1 MCRHNADKQHN
12 TSLLSIN
19 DLLLLLLLSLQCTD
33 PRAKEK
39 FQQISIAYTKII
51 SSRSNVESID
61 SDDDEEDDGQIYEDD
76 VHEMRAFMRM
86 FMDLVGIFNDDQVVP
101 DDGKMPG
108 KNKTIY
114 YGICCIYFGII

>member
-1 MCRHNADKQHN
+1 MLFVWSYDNI
-12 TSLLSIN
+12 LLP
-19 DLLLLLLLSLQCTD
+19 LSLQCTD

-39 FQQISIAYTKII
+39 FQQISIAYTKLI
-51 SSRSNVESID
+51 SSRSNAENGD
-61 SDDDEEDDGQIYEDD
+61 SDEDDEDDGHIYEDD

-108 KNKTIY
+108 KNVTYTVYIY
-114 YGICCIYFGII
+114 SCVSDYV